1 MALKASP
8 RSARYLKRQNAAAA
22 VGIRPHLAAPSH
34 SADLT
39 GRQPMN
45 MSPARMK
52 VREREG
58 EEEGEERKGRWGET
72 NEEKRGEREREQKS
86 ETEGGGERERAR
98 DR

>member
-58 EEEGEERKGRWGET
+58 EEEGEEREGRWGGDKRREK
-72 NEEKRGEREREQKS
+72 EERESERERGGGWGEGERER
-86 ETEGGGERERAR
+86 
-98 DR
+98 